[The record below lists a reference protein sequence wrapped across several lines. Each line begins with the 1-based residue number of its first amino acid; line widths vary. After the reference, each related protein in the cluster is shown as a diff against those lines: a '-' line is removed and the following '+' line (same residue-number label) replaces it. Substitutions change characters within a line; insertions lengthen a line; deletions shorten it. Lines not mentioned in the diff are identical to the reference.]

1 MLTPEQL
8 LLRNTG
14 IGGSDA
20 AAIVG
25 LGKYATPLDVY
36 LDKTTD
42 TAKETTEIMA
52 RGNVLEP
59 FVQSLFERKT
69 GWRVQSGLDTQRNSE
84 HPFMLANLDGV
95 LPSER
100 ALVEFKTALYTS
112 KTKEGWGE
120 EETDEIP
127 SHYLIQVAHY
137 ASVMEADTV
146 HIGVLFGD
154 EKLFHSYRTLHTLST
169 ETGRSLSADD
179 LDVLKCDFRLYTY
192 KRHADLTR
200 KLINKERSF
209 WFDHVLKKNP
219 PDPQDGNVDD
229 FLKAYPITND
239 RVVSVSDADLTKIQ
253 RLNQIKHQIKELETL
268 EEEAKADVLKL
279 FGEASLLVDSYQ
291 TPLATWKNKSTTR
304 FDKTSF
310 AKAHPDLCSTFTQ
323 TAYSGEFERQ
333 FWFYPNGRSGLIRT
347 VN

>member
-8 LLRNTG
+8 SLRKTG

-25 LGKYATPLDVY
+25 LGKYATPLSVY

-42 TAKETTEIMA
+42 TVKETTDVME

-59 FVQSLFERKT
+59 FVQNLFERKT
-69 GWRVQSGLDTQRNSE
+69 GWRVQIGLDTQRNSE

-112 KTKEGWGE
+112 KTKEEWGE

-137 ASVMEADTV
+137 ASVMDADTV
-146 HIGVLFGD
+146 YIGVLFGD
-154 EKLFHSYRTLHTLST
+154 ERLFRSYRKLQITSA

-179 LDVLKCDFRLYTY
+179 LEDLNCDFRVYTY
-192 KRHADLTR
+192 KRHTDLTR

-209 WFDHVLKKNP
+209 WFDHVMTKTP
-219 PDPQDGNVDD
+219 PNPQDGNVDD
-229 FLKAYPITND
+229 ILRAYPMAKNRST
-239 RVVSVSDADLTKIQ
+239 VVSEGDVTKIQ
-253 RLNQIKHQIKELETL
+253 KLHHIKQQIRDLEIQ
-268 EEEAKADVLKL
+268 EEKAKAEVLKL
-279 FGEASLLVDSYQ
+279 FGDSSLLVDSCQ
-291 TPLATWKNKSTTR
+291 TALATWKNKSSIW

-310 AKAHPDLCSTFTQ
+310 AKTHPDLCDTYT
-323 TAYSGEFERQ
+323 TTNTTRELR
-333 FWFYPNGRSGLIRT
+333 LI
-347 VN
+347 

>member
-8 LLRNTG
+8 LLRKTG

-25 LGKYATPLDVY
+25 LGKYATPLSVY

-42 TAKETTEIMA
+42 IIKETTDAME

-59 FVQSLFERKT
+59 FVQNLFERKT
-69 GWRVQSGLDTQRNSE
+69 GWRVQNSLDTQRNPD

-100 ALVEFKTALYTS
+100 ALVEFKTAAYTS
-112 KTKEGWGE
+112 KTKEEWGE
-120 EETDEIP
+120 EDTDEIP

-137 ASVMEADTV
+137 ASVMDADTV

-154 EKLFHSYRTLHTLST
+154 EKLFNCYRQIQALSVKAQ
-169 ETGRSLSADD
+169 SPLSKDGLDD
-179 LDVLKCDFRLYTY
+179 LRCDFRVYVY
-192 KRHADLTR
+192 KRHTDLTR

-219 PDPQDGNVDD
+219 PAPQDGNVDD
-229 FLKAYPITND
+229 FLKAYPIANHRAVT
-239 RVVSVSDADLTKIQ
+239 VSEADLNKIQ

-268 EEEAKADVLKL
+268 EEAAKADVLKL

-291 TPLATWKNKSTTR
+291 SPLATWKNKNTTR

-310 AKAHPDLCSTFTQ
+310 AKAHPDLCSTFTK
-323 TAYSGEFERQ
+323 TSTTRELR
-333 FWFYPNGRSGLIRT
+333 LI
-347 VN
+347 

>member
-8 LLRNTG
+8 LLRKTG

-25 LGKYATPLDVY
+25 LGKYATPLSVY
-36 LDKTTD
+36 LDKITD
-42 TAKETTEIMA
+42 TVKETTDAME

-59 FVQSLFERKT
+59 FVQNLFERKT
-69 GWRVQSGLDTQRNSE
+69 GWRVETTSVTQRNPD

-112 KTKEGWGE
+112 KTKEEWGE

-127 SHYLIQVAHY
+127 NHYLIQVAHY
-137 ASVMEADTV
+137 ASVMDVDTV

-154 EKLFHSYRTLHTLST
+154 EKLFNSYRKIQALSVT
-169 ETGRSLSADD
+169 AQNPLSQED
-179 LDVLKCDFRLYTY
+179 LDELRCDFKVYVY
-192 KRHADLTR
+192 KRHTDLTG

-219 PDPQDGNVDD
+219 PAPQDGNVDD
-229 FLKAYPITND
+229 FLKAYPMAND
-239 RVVSVSDADLTKIQ
+239 RAVTVSDADLKKVQ
-253 RLNQIKHQIKELETL
+253 RLHQIKHQIKEFEAL
-268 EEEAKADVLKL
+268 EEAAKADILKL
-279 FGEASLLVDSYQ
+279 FGESSLLVDPSQ
-291 TPLATWKNKSTTR
+291 TSLATWKNKNIAR
-304 FDKTSF
+304 FDKASF
-310 AKAHPDLCSTFTQ
+310 AKVHPDLCDIFTKK
-323 TAYSGEFERQ
+323 TITRELR
-333 FWFYPNGRSGLIRT
+333 LI
-347 VN
+347 